1 MLPPRLKRLIITI
14 AIGLS
19 LGAAIAFYE
28 IKNPPNTQVPQPMMA
43 TGTAS
48 IGGPFKLTNHLGQK
62 VTEKSWPNKYLL
74 IYFGF
79 TYCPDI
85 CPTGLQKIF
94 ASFDKL
100 PTDTQNKIQ
109 PILITLD
116 PARDNATTLKNY
128 VELFSPKLVG
138 LTGTQQQIDA
148 VIKSYRVYAQKA
160 PDINGKIDAKNY
172 MINHSAY
179 IYIITPKGELQ
190 GVINSQQS
198 ATEIDSELRRLLG
211 A

>member
-1 MLPPRLKRLIITI
+1 MLHPRLKRLIITI
-14 AIGLS
+14 AIGLT
-19 LGAAIAFYE
+19 LGAGVAFYE
-28 IKNPPNTQVPQPMMA
+28 ITHPPHSQAPQPMIA
-43 TGTAS
+43 TGTAN
-48 IGGPFKLTNHLGQK
+48 IGGPFTLTNHLGKK

-74 IYFGF
+74 VYFGF

-100 PTDTQNKIQ
+100 PANVQNKIQ

-116 PARDNATTLKNY
+116 PARDDVTTLKNY
-128 VELFSPKLVG
+128 VELFNPKLVG
-138 LTGTQQQIDA
+138 LTGTQAQIDA
-148 VIKSYRVYAQKA
+148 VIKGYRVYAQKA
-160 PDINGKIDAKNY
+160 PDINGQVDAKNY

-179 IYIITPKGELQ
+179 IYIINPDGQLQ
-190 GVINSQQS
+190 GVVNSQQS
-198 ATEIDSELRRLLG
+198 AEEIDSELRQLLG